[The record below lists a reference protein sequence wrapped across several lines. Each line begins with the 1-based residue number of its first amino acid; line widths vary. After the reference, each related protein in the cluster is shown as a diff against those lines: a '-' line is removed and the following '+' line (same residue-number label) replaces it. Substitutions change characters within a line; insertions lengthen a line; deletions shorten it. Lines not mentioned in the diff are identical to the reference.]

1 MQYEL
6 LIGNID
12 LLKESG
18 CCADESKL
26 LFSAGV
32 LNDSPVRNMEDKM
45 RIHRLVWIGVIILTP
60 MGISGVESR
69 AQAPLPP
76 TSTAPSVQSSSAT
89 QSVVTQLQALAAQ
102 ISSLNQDLTSL
113 MQQLQQLR
121 ASKPNPVPNDAVSPC
136 AVA

>member
-32 LNDSPVRNMEDKM
+32 LNDSPVRKMEDKM
-45 RIHRLVWIGVIILTP
+45 RIHRLVRIGVIILTP
-60 MGISGVESR
+60 MGIPRPHIVD
-69 AQAPLPP
+69 AA
-76 TSTAPSVQSSSAT
+76 TSAT
-89 QSVVTQLQALAAQ
+89 ASLQ
-102 ISSLNQDLTSL
+102 T
-113 MQQLQQLR
+113 
-121 ASKPNPVPNDAVSPC
+121 
-136 AVA
+136 